1 MAQMQELRD
10 AYHELEQSRPW
21 MQGDALGHIADDDC
35 VNGAASTVLV
45 VSRKQA
51 AQLTIAMLY
60 MAALADQAYDA
71 EQGLAALGTVQSL
84 GDQLFAN
91 IAAETPE
98 EATTGA

>member
-1 MAQMQELRD
+1 MANLQEVKD

-21 MQGDALGHIADDDC
+21 MQDDSLGHLADDDV
-35 VNGAASTVLV
+35 VNGAANTVLV

-60 MAALADQAYDA
+60 MAAIADQHGAAD
-71 EQGLAALGTVQSL
+71 QGLEALATVQTL

-91 IAAETPE
+91 IAVETPQDE
-98 EATTGA
+98 LA